1 MIIRQLKPEKYE
13 QLRQLLTQCAQPE
26 PLSASYTVNLLIN
39 RTEYLLKLQPE
50 SHCRLAALQALRV
63 CRYGDT
69 PEFELITKGNLLSSL
84 LEIWVDQGLKSA

>member
-13 QLRQLLTQCAQPE
+13 QLYRQLIQSAQPE
-26 PLSASYTVNLLIN
+26 LLSASYTVELFIN
-39 RTEYLLKLQPE
+39 HTEYQLKLQPE
-50 SHCRLAALQALRV
+50 SHCRLAALQALRI
-63 CRYGDT
+63 CRNGDT